1 MAADTSTRALLER
14 IFREEAGRLTAEL
27 VRLLGDFDLAEELVS
42 EALVE
47 ALDHWPRVG
56 VPERASSWLLTTAKR
71 KGLDRLRRDARY
83 RQKLALIGALPERP
97 QGDAD
102 DRLALMFTCCH
113 PVLAPEARIA
123 LTLRAVVGL
132 TTAEIAR
139 AFLVA
144 EETVAKRISR
154 AKRKIVDARI
164 PYRVPSPA
172 DMTSR
177 LADVM
182 TVVYLVFNE
191 GYMTTSGASPIRREL
206 ARDAEW
212 LGSLLVRLM
221 PDEPEPLALLALIR
235 LHLARW
241 DSRVDADERLVL
253 LEHQDRS
260 LWDRRAISE
269 AIQLIEYAAALRRPG
284 PYQVEAAIAAVH
296 CEARDWEHTDWPQVL
311 ALYTVL
317 QGMDPSPV
325 VRMNRLVA
333 LSYVD
338 GPDVALR
345 ELAALEQ
352 SLSRYYLFHATRA
365 TLLRQLGRAA
375 DADCADARAI
385 ELTGNAAERALV
397 SARRG

>member
-1 MAADTSTRALLER
+1 MAADSSTHAQLER

-42 EALVE
+42 EAMVE
-47 ALDHWPRVG
+47 ALNHWPRDG
-56 VPERASSWLLTTAKR
+56 VPERATAWLLTTAKR

-83 RQKLALIGALPERP
+83 RQKLALIAALPERP
-97 QGDAD
+97 HGDGD

-113 PVLAPEARIA
+113 PVLAPDARIA

-154 AKRKIVDARI
+154 AKRKIVAAAI
-164 PYRVPSPA
+164 PYRVPTAA

-191 GYMTTSGASPIRREL
+191 GYMTTSGTRPMRREL
-206 ARDAEW
+206 AHDAEW
-212 LGSLLVRLM
+212 LATLLARLM
-221 PDEPEPLALLALIR
+221 PDEPEPLGLLALIR

-241 DSRVDADERLVL
+241 DSRVDARDRLVL

-260 LWDRRAISE
+260 AWDRRTISE
-269 AIQLIEYAAALRRPG
+269 AIRLIEYAATLRRPG

-296 CEARDWEHTDWPQVL
+296 CEAPDWEHTDWPQVL
-311 ALYTVL
+311 ALYTVF

-333 LSYVD
+333 LSYVQ
-338 GPDVALR
+338 GPGVALR
-345 ELAALEQ
+345 ELEALER
-352 SLSRYYLFHATRA
+352 SLSNYYLFHATRA
-365 TLLRQLGRAA
+365 SLLRRVNRVS
-375 DADCADARAI
+375 DATDADARAM
-385 ELTGNAAERALV
+385 ELTNNAAERALMT
-397 SARRG
+397 ARS